1 MNKVNIDWLILHMV
15 DLYQNKTINTL
26 IVSALRSQ
34 QVQVEL
40 EDSINITYGILDN
53 IFQILGTENVP
64 VTQIIPCLAILL
76 KKKNWKCYLQHCQ
89 KVTSARSQVPRSR
102 NFFRFYSFI
111 EFISWLLRKWGSACD
126 IWARVLNLW
135 LDRCLLGPSG
145 QNLVSRPQ
153 TPSSKYFLQLCNF
166 IGFISWLLK
175 RWGAVCEYWS

>member
-76 KKKNWKCYLQHCQ
+76 KKKIESVISNIVKKSQALGP
-89 KVTSARSQVPRSR
+89 RSQGQEIFSD
-102 NFFRFYSFI
+102 FI
-111 EFISWLLRKWGSACD
+111 VLL
-126 IWARVLNLW
+126 N
-135 LDRCLLGPSG
+135 
-145 QNLVSRPQ
+145 
-153 TPSSKYFLQLCNF
+153 SSHD
-166 IGFISWLLK
+166 S
-175 RWGAVCEYWS
+175 

>member
-76 KKKNWKCYLQHCQ
+76 KKKIGSVISNIVKKSQALGP
-89 KVTSARSQVPRSR
+89 RSQGQEVFSD
-102 NFFRFYSFI
+102 FI
-111 EFISWLLRKWGSACD
+111 VLLNSSHDSWENEVLLVIFEPGFWTYGWIRVF
-126 IWARVLNLW
+126 WAQVAR
-135 LDRCLLGPSG
+135 
-145 QNLVSRPQ
+145 
-153 TPSSKYFLQLCNF
+153 
-166 IGFISWLLK
+166 I
-175 RWGAVCEYWS
+175 